1 MRVTNLAPAARLPVG
16 YAVVGEW
23 KANALEAVAGHRV
36 LT

>member
-1 MRVTNLAPAARLPVG
+1 MRVTNLAPAAILLVE
-16 YAVVGEW
+16 YAVMGEW